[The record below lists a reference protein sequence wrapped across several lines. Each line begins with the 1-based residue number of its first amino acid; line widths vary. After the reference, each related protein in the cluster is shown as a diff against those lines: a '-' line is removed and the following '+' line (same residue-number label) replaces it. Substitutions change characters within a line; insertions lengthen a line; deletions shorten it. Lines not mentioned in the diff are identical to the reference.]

1 MNVHAFI
8 KTMANEFVDTSLVVQ
23 TTHGAMT

>member
-8 KTMANEFVDTSLVVQ
+8 KTMDNEFVDTSLVVQ
-23 TTHGAMT
+23 TTHGAMS